1 MSVPNLPRNF
11 GPAFAEADMYRNILI
26 ATDGSKLATDAARQ
40 GIALAKSLGSR
51 VTVLTVTEPFY
62 WYDPHTPADAQPDYV
77 QAARREAKAILAGLA
92 DAAKSA
98 GVACET
104 IHVEKGP
111 PYLSIIETAQA
122 KNCDLIAMGSHGR
135 SGVAAVVL
143 GSHTV
148 KVLTHSKIPVLVYR

>member
-1 MSVPNLPRNF
+1 
-11 GPAFAEADMYRNILI
+11 MYRNILI

-40 GIALAKSLGSR
+40 GIALAKRLDSK

-62 WYDPHTPADAQPDYV
+62 WHHPHTPAEAQPDYV
-77 QAARREAKAILAGLA
+77 QAAARDAKAILAGLA

-98 GVACET
+98 GVTCET
-104 IHVEKGP
+104 VHVEKGP

-122 KNCDLIAMGSHGR
+122 KNCDLIVMGSHGR